1 VGELNETFPA
11 VPESVPRA
19 RRAVGDF
26 ARRRGVAADVLPK
39 VALAVS
45 EACTNVVLHA
55 YRDEQEAGHLE
66 VRAEIVDEHL
76 RVIVADAGVGL
87 MPHLDSPGLGLGL
100 PIISQT
106 ADVFEVRSS
115 PAGGTEL
122 CMRFPLAERR
132 EDTATAG
139 SSAA

>member
-55 YRDEQEAGHLE
+55 YRDAEETGDLE
-66 VRAEIVDEHL
+66 IRAEIVDEHL
-76 RVIVADAGVGL
+76 RVVVSDTGVGL
-87 MPHLDSPGLGLGL
+87 TPHLDSPGLGLGL

-106 ADVFEVRSS
+106 AAVFEVRSS
-115 PAGGTEL
+115 HAGGTEL
-122 CMRFPLAERR
+122 CMRFPLSERR
-132 EDTATAG
+132 EDARTAG
-139 SSAA
+139 STA

>member
-1 VGELNETFPA
+1 VGELHETFPA

-26 ARRRGVAADVLPK
+26 ARRRGLAADVLPK

-55 YRDEQEAGHLE
+55 YRDEDERGDLE
-66 VRAEIVDEHL
+66 VHAEVVGEHL
-76 RVIVADAGVGL
+76 KVIVSDAGVGL
-87 MPHLDSPGLGLGL
+87 MPHLESPGLGLGL

-106 ADVFEVRSS
+106 AAVFEVRSS

-122 CMRFPLAERR
+122 CMRFPMGERR
-132 EDTATAG
+132 QNPATTG
-139 SSAA
+139 SAV

>member
-1 VGELNETFPA
+1 VGELHETFPA
-11 VPESVPRA
+11 VPESVSRA

-26 ARRRGVAADVLPK
+26 ALRRGVAADVLPK

-55 YRDEQEAGHLE
+55 YRDERETGDLE
-66 VRAEIVDEHL
+66 VRAEIVEEHL
-76 RVIVADAGVGL
+76 RVVVADAGVGL
-87 MPHLDSPGLGLGL
+87 TPHLDSPGLGLGL

-106 ADVFEVRSS
+106 AAVFEVRTSR
-115 PAGGTEL
+115 AGGTEL

-132 EDTATAG
+132 DDAAAAG
-139 SSAA
+139 SAA

>member
-26 ARRRGVAADVLPK
+26 ARGQGVAADVLPK

-55 YRDEQEAGHLE
+55 YRDDRDTGDLE
-66 VRAEIVDEHL
+66 VQADIVDEHL
-76 RVIVADAGVGL
+76 RVIVSDAGVGL

-106 ADVFEVRSS
+106 AAVFEVRSS

-122 CMRFPLAERR
+122 CMRFPVAERR
-132 EDTATAG
+132 EDPSDTG
-139 SSAA
+139 SAA

>member
-26 ARRRGVAADVLPK
+26 AQGRGMAADVLPK

-55 YRDEQEAGHLE
+55 YREEHEAGDIE
-66 VRAEIVDEHL
+66 VRAEIVEDHL
-76 RVIVADAGVGL
+76 RVIVSDTGVGL
-87 MPHLDSPGLGLGL
+87 TPHLDSPGLGLGL

-106 ADVFEVRSS
+106 AAMFEVRSS
-115 PAGGTEL
+115 QAGGTEL

-132 EDTATAG
+132 EDRTTAD
-139 SSAA
+139 SAA

>member
-1 VGELNETFPA
+1 MNETFPA

-39 VALAVS
+39 IALAVS

-55 YRDEQEAGHLE
+55 YRDEQQTGDLE
-66 VRAEIVDEHL
+66 VRAEIVEEHL
-76 RVIVADAGVGL
+76 RVIVSDDGVGL
-87 MPHLDSPGLGLGL
+87 TPHLDSPGLGLGL

-106 ADVFEVRSS
+106 AAMFEVRSS
-115 PAGGTEL
+115 QAGGTEL

-132 EDTATAG
+132 DDRTTAG
-139 SSAA
+139 SAA

>member
-1 VGELNETFPA
+1 MGELHETFPA

-55 YRDEQEAGHLE
+55 YRDEQQTGDLE
-66 VRAEIVDEHL
+66 LRAEIVEEHL

-87 MPHLDSPGLGLGL
+87 MPHLESPGLGLGL

-106 ADVFEVRSS
+106 ADVVEVRSS
-115 PAGGTEL
+115 QAGGTEL
-122 CMRFPLAERR
+122 CMRFPLGERR
-132 EDTATAG
+132 QNPASAG
-139 SSAA
+139 SAA